1 MRTYFVAQGTLR
13 DVSDLVWTWRTNRI
27 FAGGR
32 GHSGKEE
39 SHGRGRGGRSV
50 QNIAN
55 IYLYLHL
62 LAHKLRLNKSVE
74 WMNTFKNPCGLLGK
88 AGQGVGYSSIIC
100 VLDTV
105 PSIICVLTH
114 LVP

>member
-39 SHGRGRGGRSV
+39 SRGRGHGGRSV

-55 IYLYLHL
+55 I
-62 LAHKLRLNKSVE
+62 
-74 WMNTFKNPCGLLGK
+74 
-88 AGQGVGYSSIIC
+88 
-100 VLDTV
+100 
-105 PSIICVLTH
+105 
-114 LVP
+114 